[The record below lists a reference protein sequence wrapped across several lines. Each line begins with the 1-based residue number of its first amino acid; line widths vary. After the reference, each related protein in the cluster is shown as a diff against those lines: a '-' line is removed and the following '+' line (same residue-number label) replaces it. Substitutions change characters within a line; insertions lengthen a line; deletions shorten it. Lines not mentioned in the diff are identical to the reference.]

1 MSDVTTES
9 TGVPWRSRT
18 VQVVL
23 ASTALAPL
31 GVPLI
36 SPTLPVIRD
45 VFGVTDA
52 QASLL
57 ISMYFVAGIV
67 LSPFIGVLADRYGR
81 RRVLVVSLL
90 TFSIAGG
97 IIVLAPTY
105 QVVLVVR
112 LLQGTAAAGIFITT
126 VTLIGDVFDGI
137 QRNAVL
143 GVNVAV
149 LSIGAAAYP
158 LLGGALVELA
168 WYAPFLAYLA
178 GVPLALF
185 AVWVLDEPVVERET
199 LGIGYI
205 RGALSSLSGR
215 GAIGFYI
222 STFVAEAIFFGA
234 VFTALPF
241 YLTETFVVV
250 PVVIGAVLTIA
261 EGASAVVASQNGR
274 LAGRFSNARLIA
286 IGFVGFGAG
295 IVGTWLAPSL
305 VLVGL
310 SAVLYGIGP
319 GLILPSVD
327 AGISGLTPARYRA
340 GALSL
345 RNSTTFLGRATGP
358 VLFASVATVT
368 GYRTLLLA
376 AGLLAIATGLLAGA
390 AGGRPGGAS
399 VPEEAA

>member
-1 MSDVTTES
+1 MSDIADTS
-9 TGVPWRSRT
+9 TRVPWRSRT

-45 VFGVTDA
+45 VFGVSDA

-57 ISMYFVAGIV
+57 ISAYFVAGIV
-67 LSPFIGVLADRYGR
+67 LSPFIGVLADRFGR

-90 TFSIAGG
+90 GFAIAGG

-105 QVVLVVR
+105 EVVLVVR

-126 VTLIGDVFDGI
+126 VTLIGDVYDGI

-149 LSIGAAAYP
+149 LSVAAATYP
-158 LLGGALVELA
+158 IVGGALVGIA
-168 WYAPFLAYLA
+168 WYAPFVAYLA
-178 GVPLALF
+178 GIPVALF
-185 AVWVLDEPVVERET
+185 AVWVLDEPVVERQT
-199 LGIGYI
+199 LGAGYV
-205 RGALSSLSGR
+205 RGAFSALSGR
-215 GAIGFYI
+215 GAIGFYLA
-222 STFVAEAIFFGA
+222 TFVGEAIFFGA
-234 VFTALPF
+234 VFTTIPF
-241 YLTETFVVV
+241 YLAESFALA
-250 PVVIGAVLTIA
+250 PVVIGVVLTIA
-261 EGASAVVASQNGR
+261 EGASAIIASQNGQ
-274 LAGRFSNARLIA
+274 LANRFSNARLIA

-295 IVGTWLAPSL
+295 IVSTWLAPSL
-305 VLVGL
+305 ALVGL
-310 SAVLYGIGP
+310 SAVLYGAGP

-327 AGISGLTPARYRA
+327 AGISGLVPAQYRA
-340 GALSL
+340 GSLSL

-358 VLFASVATVT
+358 ILFTSIATVT

-376 AGLLAIATGLLAGA
+376 AGLVAIGAGLLAGA
-390 AGGRPGGAS
+390 AGGRPGAAG
-399 VPEEAA
+399 VPEETA